1 MISHTLTMTESI
13 SLITTIFLDNNQ
25 VEAVEQL
32 SGGDAQ
38 AFVDMTDEVSRYKL
52 LRSRDKLIGIDVDIH
67 ILSIRR

>member
-1 MISHTLTMTESI
+1 MTESI

-38 AFVDMTDEVSRYKL
+38 AFVDMIDEVSRYKL

>member
-1 MISHTLTMTESI
+1 MTESI

-38 AFVDMTDEVSRYKL
+38 AFVDMIDEVSCYKL
-52 LRSRDKLIGIDVDIH
+52 LQSRDKLIGINVGIH